1 MVKKSARL
9 GDYEI
14 LVDDKSRITVL
25 KAGEVQPK
33 SMASLREVAEKVG
46 FDIDPKWNTQS
57 LGSKLVDHINNN
69 EVAISV
75 EEPVVEKPKKSESA
89 PVVADADGG
98 TISKTP
104 SEENEVQFSEEEMK
118 EILER
123 FAALEARLEKLE
135 QMVNTG
141 APSGDKKREAIVA
154 HKVVTSNYGF
164 TITSYFKTSTGRIL
178 TYSGASS
185 ANRDNHNYKK
195 LLKDVLISI
204 GEPME
209 PNPEESIETF
219 LARLRAKYNPD
230 QTLPT
235 LLGGYVLAADGSLGS
250 IKPTN
255 KNIKF

>member
-1 MVKKSARL
+1 
-9 GDYEI
+9 
-14 LVDDKSRITVL
+14 
-25 KAGEVQPK
+25 
-33 SMASLREVAEKVG
+33 MASDALRVLAMAYKELE
-46 FDIDPKWNTQS
+46 
-57 LGSKLVDHINNN
+57 H
-69 EVAISV
+69 
-75 EEPVVEKPKKSESA
+75 EP
-89 PVVADADGG
+89 
-98 TISKTP
+98 T
-104 SEENEVQFSEEEMK
+104 EEEMK

-141 APSGDKKREAIVA
+141 APSGDKKRETIVA
-154 HKVVTSNYGF
+154 HKVVTSNYGY

-185 ANRDNHNYKK
+185 ANRNSHNYRK

-219 LARLRAKYNPD
+219 LARLRAKYNPV